1 MRLGVE
7 SLIGGAAMAASMNF
21 ETGLKWLA
29 GHAAE
34 DVLPHWLRRSVR
46 PEGPFLPRL
55 DERWRPD
62 TEQMATIVSQGR
74 LVYNFATG
82 YRMTGDDAYMTA
94 CRKGAD
100 FLSAA
105 LRDPLHGGWH
115 FACDAEGRIL
125 DNKKDSYGH
134 AFVVFG
140 LSHAHHVTGDPR
152 YAAAAEEAWSM
163 TSRRLGDGAGAV
175 VLSARR
181 EFTGAASGRSQN
193 PVMHLFE
200 ALLALATVGGRP
212 QVRGDAS
219 DLASFVLERLIGRP
233 GQPLPEV
240 YNDDWRPLEEADG
253 GRIDIGH
260 QLEWAF
266 LLSRAVELGFPAEW
280 LGWAEGLLDYA
291 VAHGLD
297 ESGGVLSPAAPHG
310 ALPSHARKGWWEQC
324 EALRAFGHWA
334 LVRGRDD
341 LREPFERTL
350 AWAREALVDAELGG
364 WKSSPDDPT
373 KGSEWKVDY
382 HVVALCDEA
391 ARLLGDRD

>member
-1 MRLGVE
+1 
-7 SLIGGAAMAASMNF
+7 
-21 ETGLKWLA
+21 
-29 GHAAE
+29 
-34 DVLPHWLRRSVR
+34 
-46 PEGPFLPRL
+46 
-55 DERWRPD
+55 
-62 TEQMATIVSQGR
+62 VSQGR

-82 YRMTGDDAYMTA
+82 YRMTGDDAYLEA
-94 CRKGAD
+94 CRRGAD
-100 FLSAA
+100 FLASE
-105 LRDPLHGGWH
+105 LRDPMHGGWY
-115 FACDAEGRIL
+115 FACDIEGRIV
-125 DNKKDSYGH
+125 DSRKDSYGH

-152 YAAAAEEAWSM
+152 YASAAEEAWSM
-163 TSRRLGDGAGAV
+163 TSRRLGDGSGAV
-175 VLSARR
+175 APSACRD
-181 EFTGAASGRSQN
+181 FTAPARARSQN

-240 YNDDWRPLEEADG
+240 YDDDWRPLEEADG
-253 GRIDIGH
+253 GRIDVGH

-266 LLSRAVELGFPAEW
+266 LLSRAVELGFPTEW
-280 LGWAEGLLDYA
+280 LAWAEGLLDYA

-297 ESGGVLSPAAPHG
+297 ESGGVLSPAAPDG
-310 ALPSHARKGWWEQC
+310 ALSPNARRGWWEQC

-341 LREPFERTL
+341 LRERFERTL
-350 AWAREALVDAELGG
+350 AWTREALVDAELGG
-364 WKSSPDDPT
+364 WKSSPDDGR
-373 KGSEWKVDY
+373 KGTEWKVDY

-391 ARLLGDRD
+391 ARLLTARD